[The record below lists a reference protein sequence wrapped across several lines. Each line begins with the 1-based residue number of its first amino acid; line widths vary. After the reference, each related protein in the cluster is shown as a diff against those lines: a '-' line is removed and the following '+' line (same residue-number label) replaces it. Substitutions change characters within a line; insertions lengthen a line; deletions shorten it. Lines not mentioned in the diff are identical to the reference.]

1 MTSAEQIRRAGEIL
15 SDPRNQKEEVQALQD
30 TMYVIGG
37 KWRLLIINSICNGNR
52 RFRDIQRSIPG
63 ITTRMLSREL
73 KDMEANQLIK
83 RTVSPTIPV
92 LVEYTET
99 DYCMSF
105 GAIILEMINWG
116 KQHRQRIK
124 NSQQPTSRGFPCRK
138 PVSAT
143 LL

>member
-1 MTSAEQIRRAGEIL
+1 MNEEQIRRAGEIL

-30 TMYVIGG
+30 TIYVIGG

-83 RTVSPTIPV
+83 RTVTQTETMLI
-92 LVEYTET
+92 EYTET
-99 DYCMSF
+99 EYCMSF
-105 GAIILEMINWG
+105 GGIILEMIRWG
-116 KQHRQRIK
+116 KQHRERI
-124 NSQQPTSRGFPCRK
+124 RK
-138 PVSAT
+138 AP
-143 LL
+143 